1 MLEIICRPNQSLEQ
15 AIKEFKR
22 IVRRSG
28 LMNELERASFYLKP
42 SRKRREKRKRAE
54 IQRRNDA
61 RKEREQPNKDIL
73 RFMDI

>member
-28 LMNELERASFYLKP
+28 LMYELERASFYQKP
-42 SRKRREKRKRAE
+42 SRKRKEKRKRAE

-61 RKEREQPNKDIL
+61 RKEREQPNKDIS
-73 RFMDI
+73 RFMDR